1 MSMEVRGLRKS
12 FGEKKVLRG
21 FDLQAGEN
29 ETIAIVGPSGAGK
42 SVLLKH
48 VVGLLRPDAGSV
60 IVDGVVVGDL
70 DESALGDFRR
80 RIGYVFQFAALF
92 DSMTIAENVG
102 MGLRRAGEWTPR
114 RIRARTEECLALV
127 GLEGMGDSR
136 PAALSGGQRKRAGLA
151 RAIAASPKY
160 LLYDEPTTGLDPVT
174 TTSIDRLML
183 RMRDELGVVSLVVTH
198 DMTSAFRVA
207 DRITLLHEGRAWFT
221 GTPTEVRSSCDPV
234 IRGFVEGDP
243 ALYFGAGA
251 GGKDDE
257 ASGPG

>member
-1 MSMEVRGLRKS
+1 MSIQIRGLRKS
-12 FGEKKVLRG
+12 FGRNAVLQG
-21 FDLQAGEN
+21 FDLDAGDN
-29 ETIAIVGPSGAGK
+29 ETAAIVGPSGAGK

-48 VVGLLRPDAGSV
+48 IVGLLRPDAGSV
-60 IVDGVVVGDL
+60 RVDGVEVGTL
-70 DESALGDFRR
+70 GGRALAGLRR

-102 MGLRRAGEWTPR
+102 MGLRRAGGWTPR
-114 RIRARTEECLALV
+114 RLRARAEECLALV
-127 GLEGMGDSR
+127 GLEGLADSR
-136 PAALSGGQRKRAGLA
+136 PADLSGGQRKRAGLA

-174 TTSIDRLML
+174 TTSIDQLML
-183 RMRDELGVVSLVVTH
+183 RMRDELGVASLVVTH

-221 GTPTEVRSSCDPV
+221 GTPDEVRASRDAV

-243 ALYFGAGA
+243 ALYFGGETGA
-251 GGKDDE
+251 KDGH
-257 ASGPG
+257 A